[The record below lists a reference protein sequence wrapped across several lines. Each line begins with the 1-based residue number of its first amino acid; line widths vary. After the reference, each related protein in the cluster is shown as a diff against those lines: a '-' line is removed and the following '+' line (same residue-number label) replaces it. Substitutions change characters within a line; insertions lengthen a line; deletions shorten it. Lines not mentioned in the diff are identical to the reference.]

1 MARFL
6 CVWVTI
12 GAMLFTA
19 ACGRSLSGTY
29 EGSGGMGLIT
39 SLEFKS
45 GKVYLLSPIGG
56 TVEKDYEVK
65 DDKLIIK
72 DAGRGENL
80 VLKIEGELL
89 TGGPLGMTF
98 KKKA

>member
-6 CVWVTI
+6 GLWVTI
-12 GAMLFTA
+12 GAILFTA
-19 ACGRSLSGTY
+19 ACGKSLSGTY
-29 EGSGGMGLIT
+29 EGSGGMGLIA

-45 GKVYLLSPIGG
+45 GKVYLTAPIGG
-56 TVEKDYEVK
+56 IVERDYEVK

-72 DAGRGENL
+72 DAARGENL
-80 VLKIEGELL
+80 VLNIEGDSL

>member
-6 CVWVTI
+6 CLCVTI
-12 GAMLFTA
+12 AAILFTA
-19 ACGRSLSGTY
+19 ACGKSLSGTY
-29 EGSGGMGLIT
+29 EGAGGMGLIT

-45 GKVYLLSPIGG
+45 GKVYLTMPIGG

-80 VLKIEGELL
+80 VLKIDGDAL

-98 KKKA
+98 KRKS